1 MLRSLSLAS
10 CLSLA
15 AAQSL
20 SKYTWSMDG
29 GSPYRLNNAVV
40 NVPLGSAGAHVV
52 FTQLNGEEDTESMVE
67 ELLLP
72 SPLVTDF
79 GSIVFAA
86 DNCSLMMYPDPAI
99 SSAYTPDSWRQS
111 ATWDVPDAM
120 RGINEESQF
129 AGFAIYNDVVYVLD
143 GRNSALHAVR
153 AGNKGFLSLSYLY
166 TLYLNNSQYGRA
178 KFNDGDTGIIPDPDN
193 NKLWVVTPV
202 ATFGPDTSP
211 GLAVQ
216 IDMTTQQMNWMPLPD
231 KLKSDGCSKNYD
243 EGSVSIGGVSGSSSI
258 ALLAGEACGL
268 VVIDSTG
275 TMLYDTVDLDFKLEF
290 NNGEHSHPLYDPD
303 TNNLYWLDYQVK
315 FGLPQHLCCT
325 TYSDKGFVECWRS
338 VSGNSV
344 TCVELPV
351 FEVVDEKIDL
361 IDYKWLWL
369 AMGLQPASKD
379 GSVAAQIFISASATM
394 NDETFLYN
402 GLEDLTSGLFQYDT
416 ASGLL
421 KSDYRLQRDMF
432 NSAPLIVT
440 SSVDNIVQVYVS
452 SSLGYIYCFAA
463 NSVLN
468 GPIWSSLD
476 LAPIPSEDLPATT
489 YTFLAVT
496 QPGTILATSTA
507 GGSSWQTQKATFAI
521 KNGLVNPVVPS
532 NANAAAAAQQ
542 ASIAAGVSITVLI
555 LAAVG
560 FWRAYSVVPAVKD
573 ATDSFV
579 DTVKNSVGGRGQVKG
594 VERTSLR
601 AGGSGYSAVSS
612 ASAGAGSSYGS
623 YGSSSVSG
631 VTSL

>member
-1 MLRSLSLAS
+1 
-10 CLSLA
+10 
-15 AAQSL
+15 
-20 SKYTWSMDG
+20 MDG

-40 NVPLGSAGAHVV
+40 NIPLGSAAAHVV

-72 SPLVTDF
+72 SPLVTDS
-79 GSIVFAA
+79 GTIVFVA
-86 DNCSLMMYPDPAI
+86 DNCTLMMYPDPAV
-99 SSAYTPDSWRQS
+99 STTYTPDTWRRS
-111 ATWDVPDAM
+111 IANWDVTDDI

-129 AGFAIYNDVVYVLD
+129 AGVAIYNDVIYVLD
-143 GRNSALHAVR
+143 GRNSALHAVKVVNLGLIR
-153 AGNKGFLSLSYLY
+153 FSYQY
-166 TLYLNNSQYGRA
+166 TLYLNNSDNGGRA

-193 NKLWVVTPV
+193 GKLWVVTPV

-216 IDMTTQQMNWMPLPD
+216 IDMTTQEMTWLPLPQRLQD
-231 KLKSDGCSKNYD
+231 DGCAKNYD
-243 EGSVSIGGVSGSSSI
+243 EGSVSIGGISGSSSI
-258 ALLAGEACGL
+258 ALLAGEKCGL

-303 TNNLYWLDYQVK
+303 TNNLYWLDFQVT

-325 TYSDKGFVECWRS
+325 TYSDQGFVDCWRS
-338 VSGNSV
+338 SSGNSV

-379 GSVAAQIFISASATM
+379 GSVAAQLYVSASATM
-394 NDETFLYN
+394 NDETYLYN
-402 GLEDLTSGLFQYDT
+402 GLQDLTSGLFQYDT

-421 KSDYRLQRDMF
+421 KNDFRLRGDMF
-432 NSAPLIVT
+432 NSAPLVVT
-440 SSVDNIVQVYVS
+440 SSVDNVVQVYVS
-452 SSLGYIYCFAA
+452 SSLGYIFCFAA
-463 NSVLN
+463 NGIAT
-468 GPIWSSLD
+468 GPLWSSQD
-476 LAPIPSEDLPATT
+476 LAPIPVEDLPATT

-507 GGSSWQTQKATFAI
+507 GGDSWQTQKATFAI

-532 NANAAAAAQQ
+532 SNNAAAAAAQQ
-542 ASIAAGVSITVLI
+542 ASVAAGVSITVLI

-560 FWRAYSVVPAVKD
+560 FWRAYSVVPSVKD

-579 DTVKNSVGGRGQVKG
+579 DKVTSTVSGRGQVKG
-594 VERTSLR
+594 VERASLR
-601 AGGSGYSAVSS
+601 ASGYSPVVSAS
-612 ASAGAGSSYGS
+612 ASAGQSYGS
-623 YGSSSVSG
+623 YGSNSGGGGGG